1 MTTGNN
7 HLLRQAVRAALICGG
22 AVASALVTHAASAQT
37 APAPSNDQ
45 TDNAAPISEVVVTGS
60 RIATPNLESVSPITA
75 ISSEEMAET
84 GTTRVED
91 LLNSLPQ
98 VVADQGSGLSM
109 GSNGTATVN
118 LRGLGIERTLVLING
133 RRLMGGDPAAGAP
146 SGSAVSLG
154 SAADINQIPVAL
166 VERVDVLT
174 GGAASTYGADAVAGV
189 VNFVMNDHFE
199 GVRVDVNGGIYNH
212 SNHESWI
219 DPLLTASGTPATTGT
234 NWDGANKD
242 ITLIMGHNFAD
253 GAGNFEGYLGYRRT
267 APITANSRDYTACVL
282 NNGLDLSSGANF
294 SPYTCHGSVNAA
306 PSVLFYQN
314 FSNDGQVTP
323 GGTIGNFYDSYNYA
337 STHYLQRIDERYTA
351 GFFAHLKFN
360 DHAEAYSE
368 FMFMDDD
375 TRGNYAPAGLFLGA
389 GFATSSTNGGPAIR
403 DGEFYTNCGTGAYGN
418 AGMNPYLTSSE
429 FNTLCTPGSPYTT
442 FPSAPGSV
450 QVPTIPTPGDIQLL
464 IARRNIE
471 GGPREDTYIHSTF
484 RGVFGVRGAITD
496 DWTYDS
502 SVTFGMTRS
511 SDYHSNDVSAARAQN
526 ALLAVLGPGGVP
538 VCRGGQSGCVP
549 WNVFNPAV
557 PITQAQLNYIEVPA
571 ELMAYGTEDIWTSF
585 VSGDLSKSVKLPSAD
600 EGLKVVFGTEYRR
613 ETDTRQP
620 DNEYLTGD
628 LGNVTVSPFD
638 AGYHVW
644 EAFTE
649 ERMPLANNLP
659 GIKSLDVE
667 AGYRYSNYSS
677 GFDTNT
683 FKLGM
688 TWSPVSDMRL
698 RASYNRAV
706 RVPNPAELYAP
717 DVVGLDGGTDLCAA
731 GSYAHNTVADQK
743 ACALTNYGNV
753 IGVPTPP
760 SPASQYNGF
769 IGGNPNLKPE
779 VGKTTD
785 VGIVLTPA
793 FMPGFSATVDYTDI
807 KITDVI
813 TTYGPN
819 LIQSNCILSG
829 SATSYF
835 CELIH
840 RDPNGTLW
848 ASPQGY
854 TVDPLLNIAGLENK
868 SIDVGLAERWDLG
881 RAGKLHARLDGTYLM
896 HLITNP
902 GGGVTPYDCSGHFGP
917 SCAPVTPKWRHRF
930 NMDWDTPVTG
940 LSGGATW
947 RFFGSATNTLLE
959 PSSPDYVTAATIAAA
974 GPPPDARIPTISY
987 LDLHVTY
994 SWNSVTLRVGC
1005 NNVLDKDPPLI
1016 DTQNSGGNSIYAESN
1031 TYASVYDMAGRYLFA
1046 NLTVDF

>member
-1 MTTGNN
+1 MTTANDR
-7 HLLRQAVRAALICGG
+7 LLRRAVRVALLCGG
-22 AVASALVTHAASAQT
+22 TVATTVATQTSGAQT

-45 TDNAAPISEVVVTGS
+45 TDTTAPITEVVVTGS
-60 RIATPNLESVSPITA
+60 RIATPALESVSPITA
-75 ISSEEMAET
+75 ISSDEIKNT

-98 VVADQGSGLSM
+98 VVADQGSGRSM

-118 LRGLGIERTLVLING
+118 LRGLGIQRTLVLING

-146 SGSAVSLG
+146 SITSLAG
-154 SAADINQIPVAL
+154 ASAADVDQIPVAL

-199 GVRVDVNGGIYNH
+199 GVRIDANAGIYNH

-219 DPLLTASGTPATTGT
+219 DPLLTQTGTPVPTGT

-267 APITANSRDYTACVL
+267 SPITANTRDHSACVL

-294 SPYTCHGSVNAA
+294 APYICDGSVNSA
-306 PSVLFYQN
+306 PSVIFNQQT
-314 FSNDGQVTP
+314 FAPGQVGP
-323 GGTIGNFYDSYNYA
+323 NGSIVPYYQSYNYA
-337 STHYLQRIDERYTA
+337 ASHYLQRIDERYTA
-351 GFFAHLKFN
+351 GFFGHLKFN
-360 DHAEAYSE
+360 DHAEAYTE
-368 FMFMDDD
+368 FMFMDDN

-389 GFATSSTNGGPAIR
+389 GFATAGTPPLR
-403 DGEFYTNCGTGAYGN
+403 DGNFYTNCGVGGYGN
-418 AGMNPYLTSSE
+418 AGMNPYLTASE
-429 FNTLCTPGSPYTT
+429 FGTLCAPGSPY
-442 FPSAPGSV
+442 AAVPGGT
-450 QVPTIPTPGDIQLL
+450 VPVPGDIQLL

-471 GGPREDTYIHSTF
+471 GGPRNDTYVHTTF
-484 RGVFGVRGAITD
+484 RGVFGVRGEITT

-502 SVTFGMTRS
+502 SVTFGLTRS
-511 SDYHSNDVSAARAQN
+511 SDYHDNDVSSSRAQD
-526 ALLAVLGPGGVP
+526 ALLAVMGPNGTP
-538 VCRGGQSGCVP
+538 VCRGGQPGCVP
-549 WNVFNPAV
+549 WNVFNPALPV
-557 PITQAQLNYIEVPA
+557 TQAQLNYIDVPA
-571 ELMAYGTEDIWTSF
+571 LLNAVGAEDIWTTF
-585 VSGDLSKSVKLPSAD
+585 VSGDLTHAGIKLPTAD
-600 EGLKVVFGTEYRR
+600 EGLKLVFGTEYRR
-613 ETDTRQP
+613 ETNTLQP

-628 LGNVTVSPFD
+628 LGNVIVSGYD

-644 EAFTE
+644 EGFTE
-649 ERMPLANNLP
+649 ARMPLVSNVP
-659 GIKSLDVE
+659 GIKSLDFE
-667 AGYRYSNYSS
+667 AGYRYSSYSS

-683 FKLGM
+683 FKLGLM
-688 TWSPVSDMRL
+688 WSPISDVRI
-698 RASYNRAV
+698 RGSYNRAV
-706 RVPNPAELYAP
+706 RVPNVPELYKP
-717 DVVGLDGGTDLCAA
+717 DVVELDAGTDLCAA
-731 GSYAHNTVADQK
+731 GPYAQNTPANQA
-743 ACALTNYGNV
+743 ACALTNGGKPIN
-753 IGVPTPP
+753 VPTPG
-760 SPASQYNGF
+760 SPAGQYNG
-769 IGGNPNLKPE
+769 ILGGNPNLKPK

-785 VGIVLTPA
+785 VGIVLTPT
-793 FMPGFSATVDYTDI
+793 FLPGFSATVDYADI

-813 TTYGPN
+813 TSYGPN

-854 TVDPLLNIAGLENK
+854 TIDPLLNIAGLENK
-868 SIDVGLAERWDLG
+868 SVDVGMAYRFDMG
-881 RAGKLHARLDGTYLM
+881 RFGKLRSRLDGTYLL
-896 HLITNP
+896 HLITTP
-902 GGGVTPYDCSGHFGP
+902 GGGVAPYDCAGYYGP
-917 SCAPVTPKWRHRF
+917 SCTPITPKWRHRF
-930 NMDWDTPVTG
+930 TMDWDTPVTG

-947 RFFGSATNTLLE
+947 RFFGSGTNTLLN
-959 PSSPDYVTAATIAAA
+959 PKSPDYVGAATIAAA

-987 LDLHVTY
+987 LDLHASY

-1005 NNVLDKDPPLI
+1005 NNVLDKDPPLF
-1016 DTQNSGGNSIYAESN
+1016 DTVNSGGNSAYAESN
-1031 TYASVYDMAGRYLFA
+1031 TFPSVYDVAGRYLFA